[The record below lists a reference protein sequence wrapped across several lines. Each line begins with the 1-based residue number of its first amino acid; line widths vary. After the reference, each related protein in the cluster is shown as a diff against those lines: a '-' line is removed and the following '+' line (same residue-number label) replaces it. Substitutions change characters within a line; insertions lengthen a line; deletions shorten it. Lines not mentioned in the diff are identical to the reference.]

1 MENVNVTI
9 NNSNYNLSAVFITF
23 LIFAVGI
30 FIIIRYIFP
39 FLPNHLS
46 SKRKDDGSTSWFNI
60 TQHSRMRQII
70 DGAISAALGSIL
82 AGLFL
87 SYGPIG
93 PSATPTPIPTVT
105 PSPILWSE
113 WSDWTTDV
121 IESSS
126 NREVE
131 KRQRREVTAYNMVHY
146 GTQQDTTPYYRMFRD
161 YSIQGNFQKYHARV
175 SYDEKHLTRKVSAL
189 QMELATSYPPNGD
202 FIILSF
208 GGETY
213 EGFQMGNSIAYN
225 FGDDNKVWFIES
237 EEYTTVNEYRY
248 RYLMSR

>member
-87 SYGPIG
+87 SY
-93 PSATPTPIPTVT
+93 
-105 PSPILWSE
+105 
-113 WSDWTTDV
+113 
-121 IESSS
+121 
-126 NREVE
+126 
-131 KRQRREVTAYNMVHY
+131 
-146 GTQQDTTPYYRMFRD
+146 
-161 YSIQGNFQKYHARV
+161 
-175 SYDEKHLTRKVSAL
+175 
-189 QMELATSYPPNGD
+189 
-202 FIILSF
+202 
-208 GGETY
+208 
-213 EGFQMGNSIAYN
+213 
-225 FGDDNKVWFIES
+225 
-237 EEYTTVNEYRY
+237 
-248 RYLMSR
+248 